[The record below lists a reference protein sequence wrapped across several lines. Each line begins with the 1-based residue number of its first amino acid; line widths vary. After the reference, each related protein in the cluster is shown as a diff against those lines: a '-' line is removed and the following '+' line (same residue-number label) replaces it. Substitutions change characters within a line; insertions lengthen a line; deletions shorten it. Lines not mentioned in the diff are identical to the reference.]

1 MARPRVLVLD
11 DNPAFVR
18 TMEMMAEQSGLAISA
33 TDDPDAFVGLLDG
46 EDVAAAIVDCMLG
59 DKTGL
64 AMLSEIGSRRPD
76 LPTLVVS
83 GFGDG
88 FLAQAEQIGRSH
100 GLTRLSTLAKPFG
113 IADLRGFLAHA
124 RADTAA

>member
-11 DNPAFVR
+11 DNPAFIR
-18 TMEMMAEQSGLAISA
+18 TMEMMAAQSGLAISA
-33 TDDPDAFVGLLDG
+33 TDDPEVFTDLLDG

-59 DKTGL
+59 DRNGL
-64 AMLSEIGSRRPD
+64 SMLSQIAAKCPG

-88 FLAQAEQIGRSH
+88 FLCQAEQIGRSH

-113 IADLRGFLAHA
+113 IADLRGFLATA
-124 RADTAA
+124 RSDAAA

>member
-1 MARPRVLVLD
+1 MTRPRVLVLD

-18 TMEMMAEQSGLAISA
+18 TMEMMAAQSGLAMSA
-33 TDDPDAFVGLLDG
+33 TDDPDRFTDLLDG

-59 DKTGL
+59 DRNGL
-64 AMLSEIGSRRPD
+64 SILSEIGTKRPD

-88 FLAQAEQIGRSH
+88 FLCQAEQIGRSH
-100 GLTRLSTLAKPFG
+100 GLTQLSTLAKPFG
-113 IADLRGFLAHA
+113 IADLRGFLANA
-124 RADTAA
+124 RTDRAA

>member
-1 MARPRVLVLD
+1 MTRPRVLLLD

-18 TMEMMAEQSGLAISA
+18 TMEVMAEQSGLAISA
-33 TDDPDAFVGLLDG
+33 TDDPDVFTDLLDS

-59 DKTGL
+59 EKSGL
-64 AMLSEIGSRRPD
+64 SMLGEIGSRRPA

-88 FLAQAEQIGRSH
+88 FLTQARQIGRSH

-113 IADLRGFLAHA
+113 VAELRGFLANA
-124 RADTAA
+124 RADTPA